1 MPISSKHHT
10 QTSRRIMLG
19 AVPLAAAAAAMPGVT
34 LGQLDRD
41 RELIA
46 IAGEATALVRKIDAA
61 YPHNATLAEERA
73 YDAEME
79 PLNARVDELA
89 ERMEGIQ
96 ATALPGIRARALYL
110 MAKYERL
117 LASQDTP
124 LERQLAA
131 LLRDLTAGG
140 VA

>member
-1 MPISSKHHT
+1 MTKAVSTPT
-10 QTSRRIMLG
+10 TAAASRRGL
-19 AVPLAAAAAAMPGVT
+19 LAAGTLAASATPGP
-34 LGQLDRD
+34 LQRD
-41 RELIA
+41 IELIA

-89 ERMEGIQ
+89 ERMEDMEAVTLAG
-96 ATALPGIRARALYL
+96 ARARAHYL
-110 MAKYERL
+110 VSKYERL
-117 LASQDTP
+117 LTDQDTP